1 MLRYGDKPMKFETDS
16 DYYTPDVVSVT
27 EFIRGAIEE
36 DGSELQNSVYRKTY
50 AAFVGAWEEGLEQDA
65 IVRRLFDSPDPD
77 VRKVTSD
84 LSVEKYQI
92 TVQNF
97 NDSMMSVESWL
108 VNYVPRTILMY
119 AEKRVQLQIDF
130 FKKSLAQAPPE
141 EQLGIMQKLVK
152 YQIFQRELKK
162 RIK

>member
-1 MLRYGDKPMKFETDS
+1 
-16 DYYTPDVVSVT
+16 
-27 EFIRGAIEE
+27 
-36 DGSELQNSVYRKTY
+36 
-50 AAFVGAWEEGLEQDA
+50 
-65 IVRRLFDSPDPD
+65 
-77 VRKVTSD
+77 
-84 LSVEKYQI
+84 
-92 TVQNF
+92 
-97 NDSMMSVESWL
+97 MSVESWL

-152 YQIFQRELKK
+152 YQNFQRELKK